1 MSRISRS
8 PTQSPS
14 FRTERPFRT
23 TLASSS
29 SAPIHS
35 DSTNASNS
43 HPATSTA
50 SKSVLLSE
58 NQLSKISKNLANIR
72 GGSVP
77 ALSTSMLD
85 TEASFQSS
93 PISMNP
99 LSGKQ
104 VDTRRQSYAKAT
116 VGQASSDSTSQEVVG
131 DFSVQIQ
138 EYAVIEDL
146 LYVLIG
152 IDGLYVKCDYPK
164 ALLDEDDLMEDIHSH
179 YSQQQGENSW
189 DAMRYII
196 DPTLDPSLKHL
207 VEKILPLA
215 TYYMSISAFIDQF
228 SRFEYG
234 TINHALC
241 AAMRV
246 YTKEYLT
253 FIAQLEHEFQT
264 STLFTL
270 QRLWFYAQEL
280 LQSMKILHNL
290 AMTIRSIKTSKATEE
305 DDDDIEAVIE
315 GLQKEESNEDV
326 QISENQKGG
335 AILNIL
341 SERLIGLSGDPK
353 CKKIYTKLLSKA
365 SVPYFEIL
373 NFWIYHGEIKD
384 SYNEFMVLEKKS
396 VKKENLKEDYNDTY
410 WETRYTIREGSVPVF
425 LEPMKN
431 QILLAGKFL
440 NVVRECGVRIA
451 NPQEMQSEI
460 LGQTID
466 QDLSLNSPL
475 ANAPPHPASNPSFM
489 PTRSEVWAAV
499 DGSRFV
505 KSLDVAYKYANQTLL
520 NLLLKDQQLIERLR
534 SLKHYFFLD
543 QSDFLTSFLDLA
555 KDELKQLSSD
565 ISQTRLQSLMDLV
578 LRNPSS
584 VAAYDPFK
592 EDVKVSMS
600 HLRLIDQLL
609 RIISVSGMESASS
622 SNPRLSTL
630 NNSAGGLATS
640 SGSGVFERGQ
650 SLSNSMMS
658 TSSSVAATISKEPL
672 SGYEA
677 LILDYTV
684 TFPLSLVISR
694 KALTKYQLLFRH
706 ILNMKHVEDLL
717 CSTWMDQKNALWKGR
732 SANPEINHFKFRI
745 FSLRNRMLTFVQQF
759 AYYVTNEVLEP
770 NWRRLEANL
779 KNITTVDQVL
789 QYHSDFLD
797 TCLKECM
804 LTHSKLLRIFHKLTS
819 SCMAF
824 TMQAEKYSHILTTLE
839 NSQMVDRFGVPVSG
853 LHDTAQAMY
862 DTASRSLSRLED
874 SFLYHMKLLIDALN
888 FYSAQETVQYLCLVV
903 RLDYNQ
909 FYSNA
914 PMTRDTSSARQ
925 R

>member
-1 MSRISRS
+1 
-8 PTQSPS
+8 
-14 FRTERPFRT
+14 
-23 TLASSS
+23 
-29 SAPIHS
+29 
-35 DSTNASNS
+35 
-43 HPATSTA
+43 
-50 SKSVLLSE
+50 
-58 NQLSKISKNLANIR
+58 
-72 GGSVP
+72 
-77 ALSTSMLD
+77 
-85 TEASFQSS
+85 
-93 PISMNP
+93 
-99 LSGKQ
+99 
-104 VDTRRQSYAKAT
+104 
-116 VGQASSDSTSQEVVG
+116 
-131 DFSVQIQ
+131 
-138 EYAVIEDL
+138 
-146 LYVLIG
+146 
-152 IDGLYVKCDYPK
+152 
-164 ALLDEDDLMEDIHSH
+164 
-179 YSQQQGENSW
+179 
-189 DAMRYII
+189 
-196 DPTLDPSLKHL
+196 
-207 VEKILPLA
+207 
-215 TYYMSISAFIDQF
+215 MSISAFIDQF

-264 STLFTL
+264 STSFTL

-290 AMTIRSIKTSKATEE
+290 TMTIRSIKSSKTTDDE
-305 DDDDIEAVIE
+305 DDNIEAVIE
-315 GLQKEESNEDV
+315 GLQKEESNEEV
-326 QISENQKGG
+326 HISENQKGG

-410 WETRYTIREGSVPVF
+410 WETRYTIREGSVPIF

-460 LGQTID
+460 LGQNID

-475 ANAPPHPASNPSFM
+475 LNAPQHSASNTSFM

-505 KSLDVAYKYANQTLL
+505 KSLDIAYKYANQTLL

-555 KDELKQLSSD
+555 KDELKQFSSD

-609 RIISVSGMESASS
+609 RIISVSGMESAP

-630 NNSAGGLATS
+630 NSAASLAS
-640 SGSGVFERGQ
+640 SGFERGQ
-650 SLSNSMMS
+650 SLSNSTMS
-658 TSSSVAATISKEPL
+658 TSFSSAAAISKEPL

-717 CSTWMDQKNALWKGR
+717 CSTWMDQKNRLWKRR
-732 SANPEINHFKFRI
+732 SGNPEIDHLKFRI

-804 LTHSKLLRIFHKLTS
+804 LTHSKLLRIFNKLIG

-824 TMQAEKYSHILTTLE
+824 TTQAEKYNHLLASLE
-839 NSQMVDRFGVPVSG
+839 NSQTVDRFGVPISG
-853 LHDTAQAMY
+853 LHESAQAMY
-862 DTASRSLSRLED
+862 DIANRSLSRLED

-914 PMTRDTSSARQ
+914 PMARDASSARQ

>member
-1 MSRISRS
+1 
-8 PTQSPS
+8 
-14 FRTERPFRT
+14 
-23 TLASSS
+23 
-29 SAPIHS
+29 
-35 DSTNASNS
+35 
-43 HPATSTA
+43 
-50 SKSVLLSE
+50 V
-58 NQLSKISKNLANIR
+58 
-72 GGSVP
+72 
-77 ALSTSMLD
+77 
-85 TEASFQSS
+85 
-93 PISMNP
+93 
-99 LSGKQ
+99 
-104 VDTRRQSYAKAT
+104 
-116 VGQASSDSTSQEVVG
+116 
-131 DFSVQIQ
+131 
-138 EYAVIEDL
+138 
-146 LYVLIG
+146 
-152 IDGLYVKCDYPK
+152 
-164 ALLDEDDLMEDIHSH
+164 
-179 YSQQQGENSW
+179 
-189 DAMRYII
+189 
-196 DPTLDPSLKHL
+196 DPSLKHL
-207 VEKILPLA
+207 VEKILPMA
-215 TYYMSISAFIDQF
+215 TYYMSITAFIDQF

-264 STLFTL
+264 STSFTL

-290 AMTIRSIKTSKATEE
+290 AMTIRSIKTSKAAE
-305 DDDDIEAVIE
+305 DDEDDIEAVIE
-315 GLQKEESNEDV
+315 GLQKEESNEEV
-326 QISENQKGG
+326 HISENQKGG

-440 NVVRECGVRIA
+440 NVVRECGQMRLNILQA
-451 NPQEMQSEI
+451 ALLSCLQE
-460 LGQTID
+460 
-466 QDLSLNSPL
+466 
-475 ANAPPHPASNPSFM
+475 
-489 PTRSEVWAAV
+489 V
-499 DGSRFV
+499 RFV
-505 KSLDVAYKYANQTLL
+505 KSLDIAYKYANQTLL

-609 RIISVSGMESASS
+609 RIISVSGMEAASS
-622 SNPRLSTL
+622 SSRLSTL
-630 NNSAGGLATS
+630 NHSAGAT
-640 SGSGVFERGQ
+640 
-650 SLSNSMMS
+650 
-658 TSSSVAATISKEPL
+658 SKEPL

-732 SANPEINHFKFRI
+732 SGNPEIDHFKFRV

-804 LTHSKLLRIFHKLTS
+804 LTHSKLLRIFNKLIS

-824 TMQAEKYSHILTTLE
+824 TSQAEKYSHLLTTLE
-839 NSQMVDRFGVPVSG
+839 SSQTVDRFGVPISG
-853 LHDTAQAMY
+853 LHDSAQALY
-862 DTASRSLSRLED
+862 DTANRTLSRLED

-888 FYSAQETVQYLCLVV
+888 FYSAQETVQYLCL
-903 RLDYNQ
+903 
-909 FYSNA
+909 
-914 PMTRDTSSARQ
+914 
-925 R
+925 

>member
-1 MSRISRS
+1 MSRITRS

-14 FRTERPFRT
+14 FRTERPFRQPLT
-23 TLASSS
+23 PSSS
-29 SAPIHS
+29 SAPAHAV
-35 DSTNASNS
+35 STNATTNNNSN
-43 HPATSTA
+43 TA
-50 SKSVLLSE
+50 RNSVLLSE

-72 GGSVP
+72 SGPMPS
-77 ALSTSMLD
+77 LNTSMFND
-85 TEASFQSS
+85 VEPSFQSGPAS
-93 PISMNP
+93 TNAP
-99 LSGKQ
+99 SGQ
-104 VDTRRQSYAKAT
+104 QST
-116 VGQASSDSTSQEVVG
+116 TTIHQTMVG
-131 DFSVQIQ
+131 DYSVQIQ

-146 LYVLIG
+146 LYILIVSEPPYSHLTTL
-152 IDGLYVKCDYPK
+152 IVTS
-164 ALLDEDDLMEDIHSH
+164 LLDDEDIMDEVGPQ
-179 YSQQQGENSW
+179 YLQQQQGENSW
-189 DAMRYII
+189 NSITYTI

-207 VEKILPLA
+207 LEKILPLA
-215 TYYMSISAFIDQF
+215 TYYMSTSAFIDQF

-234 TINHALC
+234 TVNHALC
-241 AAMRV
+241 AGMRIFV
-246 YTKEYLT
+246 KEYLT
-253 FIAQLEHEFQT
+253 FVAQLEHGFQT
-264 STLFTL
+264 SASFTL
-270 QRLWFYAQEL
+270 QKLWFHAQEL
-280 LQSMKILHNL
+280 LQSLKILHNL
-290 AMTIRSIKTSKATEE
+290 AMAIRSIKSSNNVDGEE
-305 DDDDIEAVIE
+305 DNIEAVIE
-315 GLQKEESNEDV
+315 GLQQEEANGEV

-341 SERLIGLSGDPK
+341 AERLIGLSGDPK
-353 CKKIYTKLLSKA
+353 CKKIYTNLLSKA
-365 SVPYFEIL
+365 SVPYFDIL

-451 NPQEMQSEI
+451 NSQEMQNEI
-460 LGQTID
+460 SGQKGNSNN
-466 QDLSLNSPL
+466 LSLTHPL
-475 ANAPPHPASNPSFM
+475 QQQAPHSTFM

-505 KSLDVAYKYANQTLL
+505 KSLDIAYKYANQTLL
-520 NLLLKDQQLIERLR
+520 NLLLKDQQLIPRLR
-534 SLKHYFFLD
+534 SVDVLFSLKHYFFLD

-555 KDELKQLSSD
+555 KDELKQVSSD

-609 RIISVSGMESASS
+609 RIINVSGVESTPT
-622 SNPRLSTL
+622 NPLS
-630 NNSAGGLATS
+630 SAGLVGTN
-640 SGSGVFERGQ
+640 GGRERGQ
-650 SLSNSMMS
+650 SLSNSLMS
-658 TSSSVAATISKEPL
+658 TASAASKEPL

-717 CSTWMDQKNALWKGR
+717 CSAWLDQKNTLWKR
-732 SANPEINHFKFRI
+732 KSTDANIEHWKFRI
-745 FSLRNRMLTFVQQF
+745 FSLRNRMLTFIQQF

-804 LTHSKLLRIFHKLTS
+804 LTHSKLLRIFNKLIG
-819 SCMAF
+819 SCMSF
-824 TMQAEKYSHILTTLE
+824 TTQAEKYTNILAILQDGQT
-839 NSQMVDRFGVPVSG
+839 VDRFGVPIAG
-853 LHDTAQAMY
+853 IHDSTW
-862 DTASRSLSRLED
+862 ASFENINRALSKIED

-909 FYSNA
+909 FYNNA
-914 PMTRDTSSARQ
+914 PMTRDGSTSRQ

>member
-1 MSRISRS
+1 MSRIARS

-23 TLASSS
+23 ALTSSSS
-29 SAPIHS
+29 SAPAHA
-35 DSTNASNS
+35 DSKNTITNN
-43 HPATSTA
+43 TSSA
-50 SKSVLLSE
+50 ARKSVLLSE
-58 NQLSKISKNLANIR
+58 NQLSKISRNLANIR
-72 GGSVP
+72 SGSVP
-77 ALSTSMLD
+77 SLNTSMLD
-85 TEASFQSS
+85 DTEPSFQSGLAS
-93 PISMNP
+93 INIP
-99 LSGKQ
+99 SGQ
-104 VDTRRQSYAKAT
+104 QSTTT
-116 VGQASSDSTSQEVVG
+116 VHQNNVG
-131 DFSVQIQ
+131 DYSVQIQ

-152 IDGLYVKCDYPK
+152 IDGQYIKCNYPR
-164 ALLDEDDLMEDIHSH
+164 ALLDDEDIMEDVGPQ
-179 YSQQQGENSW
+179 YLQQKQDENTW
-189 DAMRYII
+189 NLITYTI
-196 DPTLDPSLKHL
+196 DPTLDPSLNHL
-207 VEKILPLA
+207 AEKILPLA
-215 TYYMSISAFIDQF
+215 TYYMSTNAFIDQF

-234 TINHALC
+234 TVNHALC
-241 AAMRV
+241 AGMRV
-246 YTKEYLT
+246 FVKEYMT

-264 STLFTL
+264 STSFTL
-270 QRLWFYAQEL
+270 QRLWFHAQEL

-290 AMTIRSIKTSKATEE
+290 AMTIRSIKSSKIVDDEE
-305 DDDDIEAVIE
+305 DNIEVVIE
-315 GLQKEESNEDV
+315 GLQQEEANGEV
-326 QISENQKGG
+326 QIPENQKGG

-341 SERLIGLSGDPK
+341 AERLIGLSGDPK
-353 CKKIYTKLLSKA
+353 CKKIYTNLLSKA

-384 SYNEFMVLEKKS
+384 SYNEFMVLERKS

-410 WETRYTIREGSVPVF
+410 WETRYTIREGSVPGF

-451 NPQEMQSEI
+451 NSQEMQSDV
-460 LGQTID
+460 LGQSENTSIP
-466 QDLSLNSPL
+466 SLTPPRHQR
-475 ANAPPHPASNPSFM
+475 APHSTFM

-505 KSLDVAYKYANQTLL
+505 KSLDIAYKYANQTLL
-520 NLLLKDQQLIERLR
+520 NLLLKDQQLIPRLR

-555 KDELKQLSSD
+555 KDELKRASSD

-609 RIISVSGMESASS
+609 RIISVSGVESAPANS
-622 SNPRLSTL
+622 RLSTF
-630 NNSAGGLATS
+630 NTGGLVGTN
-640 SGSGVFERGQ
+640 GGRERGQ
-650 SLSNSMMS
+650 SLSSSLMS
-658 TSSSVAATISKEPL
+658 NALAASKEPL

-677 LILDYTV
+677 LVLDYTV

-717 CSTWMDQKNALWKGR
+717 CSAWMDQKNSLWKR
-732 SANPEINHFKFRI
+732 KSADANIEHWKFRI
-745 FSLRNRMLTFVQQF
+745 FSLRNRMLTFIQQF

-804 LTHSKLLRIFHKLTS
+804 LTHSKLLRIFNKLIG
-819 SCMAF
+819 SCMSF
-824 TMQAEKYSHILTTLE
+824 TTQAEKYTNILAILQDGQTI
-839 NSQMVDRFGVPVSG
+839 DRFGVPIAGV
-853 LHDTAQAMY
+853 HDT
-862 DTASRSLSRLED
+862 TWASFENINRALSKIED

-909 FYSNA
+909 FYNNA
-914 PMTRDTSSARQ
+914 PMTRDGSASRQ

>member
-23 TLASSS
+23 TLSSSS
-29 SAPIHS
+29 SAPIHN
-35 DSTNASNS
+35 DLTNASNN
-43 HPATSTA
+43 HPTTSTA

-77 ALSTSMLD
+77 ALNTSMLD
-85 TEASFQSS
+85 SEASFQSS

-99 LSGKQ
+99 PSGQ
-104 VDTRRQSYAKAT
+104 E
-116 VGQASSDSTSQEVVG
+116 SSDSASQGAVG

-152 IDGLYVKCDYPK
+152 IDGLYIKCDYPK
-164 ALLDEDDLMEDIHSH
+164 ALLDDDDLMDDIHSH

-207 VEKILPLA
+207 VEKILPMA
-215 TYYMSISAFIDQF
+215 TYYMSITAFIDQF

-264 STLFTL
+264 STSFTL

-290 AMTIRSIKTSKATEE
+290 AMTIRSIKTSKAAE
-305 DDDDIEAVIE
+305 DDEDDIEAVIE
-315 GLQKEESNEDV
+315 GLQKEESNEEV
-326 QISENQKGG
+326 HISENQKGVG
-335 AILNIL
+335 
-341 SERLIGLSGDPK
+341 GDPK

-460 LGQTID
+460 LGQNIN

-475 ANAPPHPASNPSFM
+475 ANAPQHPSSSPSFM

-505 KSLDVAYKYANQTLL
+505 KSLDIAYKYANQTLL

-609 RIISVSGMESASS
+609 RIISVSGMEAASS
-622 SNPRLSTL
+622 SSRLSTL
-630 NNSAGGLATS
+630 NHSAGGLAS
-640 SGSGVFERGQ
+640 ISGSGVLERGQ

-658 TSSSVAATISKEPL
+658 TSSSMAAATSKEPL

-732 SANPEINHFKFRI
+732 SGNPEIDHFKFRV

-804 LTHSKLLRIFHKLTS
+804 LTHSKLLRIFNKLIS

-824 TMQAEKYSHILTTLE
+824 TSQAEKYSHLLTTLE
-839 NSQMVDRFGVPVSG
+839 SSQTVDRFGVPISG
-853 LHDTAQAMY
+853 LHDSAQALY
-862 DTASRSLSRLED
+862 DTANRTLSRLED

-909 FYSNA
+909 FYNNA
-914 PMTRDTSSARQ
+914 PMTRDASSARQ